1 MTIKKE
7 NITIYQIYP
16 KSFQDSNGDG
26 IGDIN
31 GIIQRLDY
39 IQDLGVDMIW
49 LTPVFISPMKDNGYD
64 VADYR
69 NINPLFGSMEDFDRL
84 VLEAKKRNIEIML
97 DMVFNH
103 TSTDHYWFKEAIN
116 GNKKYKDYYIFSDHK
131 TNWKSKFGGSSWEY
145 VESMNQYY
153 LHLFDVTQADLNW
166 ENPNVRQELYDIV
179 NFWISKGVR
188 GFRFDVVNLISKPEI
203 FEDDYEGDGR
213 RFYTDGPKIHEYLR
227 ELNKETF
234 GKYSDIVT
242 VGEMSSTN
250 LKDCALYS
258 NSEHT
263 ELSMIFSFHHLKV
276 DYKDGQKWELD
287 TFEPKKL
294 FDMWR
299 TWQIDLNINSGWN
312 ALFLNNHDQ
321 PRSVS
326 RFGSQKYHSESA
338 KAITTALFLMKGT
351 PFIYQGE
358 EIGLP
363 NAHYNKLDMFK
374 DVESLNYISSYS
386 DVKSKE
392 NMLEILNQRS
402 RDNGRTPMIWDKTPH
417 KGFSSSM
424 PWLDY
429 TLSEHAVSVKES
441 IHDQNSILAYYKK
454 IIAFRKCSKV
464 IQEGDIKFL
473 ELENPNVFVY
483 ERILENETY
492 RIITSFSKEIENY
505 NSDVSEFEVVIS
517 NYEINTLSNI
527 NQLLPFMTLVL
538 KKNHCN

>member
-131 TNWKSKFGGSSWEY
+131 TNWKSKFGGSCWEY

-287 TFEPKKL
+287 AFEPKKL

-326 RFGSQKYHSESA
+326 RFGSQKYHSESS
-338 KAITTALFLMKGT
+338 KAIATALFLMKGT

-374 DVESLNYISSYS
+374 DVESLNYISSNSY
-386 DVKSKE
+386 VKSKE

-402 RDNGRTPMIWDKTPH
+402 RDNGRTPMIWDKTSR
-417 KGFSSSM
+417 KGFSSNM

-492 RIITSFSKEIENY
+492 RVITSFSKEIENY

-517 NYEINTLSNI
+517 NYETNTLSNI
-527 NQLLPFMTLVL
+527 SQLLPFMTLVL